1 MDKWLICIVG
11 VVFLGVLLDL
21 LYPNGK
27 TNAFCKSIFGVFA
40 VYTIINPLFNIDLD
54 TDISTSFVETSLSF
68 NINSAKKDAV
78 KLEIEKVLVDAN
90 IVGIDV
96 EIEAKLYND
105 IFEIENV
112 FIDTTNLVLTEN
124 ITNINK
130 YEVITNEVLKAIQI
144 DKERIIIYG

>member
-1 MDKWLICIVG
+1 MTKWLLGIVG

-27 TNAFCKSIFGVFA
+27 TNAFCKSIFGIFA
-40 VYTIINPLFNIDLD
+40 VYAMISPLFSIKLD
-54 TDISTSFVETSLSF
+54 TDISTSFVDTTLSY
-68 NINSAKKDAV
+68 NINSAKVDTL
-78 KLEIEKVLVDAN
+78 KLEIEKVLGDAN

-96 EIEAKLYND
+96 EIEANLYND
-105 IFEIENV
+105 IFEVENV

-144 DKERIIIYG
+144 DKERVIIYG